1 MASFVWR
8 NPLVGAKLQIAR
20 EWCNETDMCKVKG
33 RTDHFLLLDVL
44 NVPYWCTDQQR
55 VAQQP
60 ATGHALYIIWI
71 EQIHDVRGFCLN
83 ILHIPWH
90 NAIWI
95 EQINSVG
102 GFYLN
107 RQRSVREIKIAVMT
121 WWRHSSDDWGNFS
134 LTLYYS
140 LCQQTI
146 GNSSPFPERVQV
158 NQ

>member
-44 NVPYWCTDQQR
+44 NIPYRWTDQQR

-102 GFYLN
+102 AFSLN
-107 RQRSVREIKIAVMT
+107 RQRSVREIKIAVL
-121 WWRHSSDDWGNFS
+121 WRYTAPMIGENFPWLCTS
-134 LTLYYS
+134 T
-140 LCQQTI
+140 CQQTI
-146 GNSSPFPERVQV
+146 GNSPTFPERVQV
-158 NQ
+158 KQ